1 MKPIHPRI
9 YAALPRPAVSPIA
22 ASSSTSRVR
31 SNSAGSRS
39 LYTGSLAFFDTPP
52 QPPPTSRPANPNLV
66 VSSRLAV
73 EVKAELDGH
82 AETPYSTE
90 IGHAQSQTHGTGPPP
105 YSLALTSGPSEFSH
119 SSAHIKPL
127 FPYSS
132 FPPAFAYAPAHSADI
147 RSEPA
152 AKRQRTRYHLDV
164 GAYGIPKRSHGTCI
178 AGRDG
183 HGRLTFDDAFQSPDR
198 AGSLGRAV
206 QVGEDAYFVRDNA
219 MGVADGVGGWSKN
232 RRTANVAE
240 PSPSALFA
248 RRLMHYCSE
257 EVEAATVTESRPSDT
272 PDAEMAALRLD
283 SDSADLMAELEDS
296 LEDLEDGLD
305 VLMLLEKAYQKTMQD
320 HVGEALHIPTE
331 KARDTAAE
339 TSPNSL
345 PKADDAHASSSA
357 LLPSPVLPAPALS
370 TPPSSK
376 RPLIEGSSTAL
387 VAVLEH
393 PRTHAKRSQPL
404 QLFGPTPRR
413 SGQHPAVSER
423 GATLTIAHLGDCMG
437 MLIRGEEIV
446 WRTEEMWWN
455 FNTPVQL
462 GPASNT
468 KPRDAQMFR
477 VPVQADDILILASDG
492 LSDNLWDEDVLDEV
506 IRFRRP
512 FLADGSWAAVPPAAP
527 RGVTGVFGRS
537 TLAAMLSEAL
547 CSRARRAAE
556 RRADKN
562 AACDPELE
570 VPFAR
575 RARELGRSFQGGKP
589 DDISVLVAVVSPAEV
604 M

>member
-9 YAALPRPAVSPIA
+9 YAALPRPVAPVA
-22 ASSSTSRVR
+22 ASSASSRVR
-31 SNSAGSRS
+31 SNSASRS
-39 LYTGSLAFFDTPP
+39 LYTGSLPFFDS
-52 QPPPTSRPANPNLV
+52 PPPPPPSSRPSNPNLV
-66 VSSRLAV
+66 VSRLAA
-73 EVKAELDGH
+73 EVKAELEGH
-82 AETPYSTE
+82 TESPYSQE

-105 YSLALTSGPSEFSH
+105 YSLALTSGQSEFSH
-119 SSAHIKPL
+119 SPPHIKPL

-164 GAYGIPKRSHGTCI
+164 GAYGIPKRSHGASI

-183 HGRLTFDDAFQSPDR
+183 NGRFAFEDAFPPSDR
-198 AGSLGRAV
+198 TGSLGRAV

-219 MGVADGVGGWSKN
+219 MGVADGVGGWSKH
-232 RRTANVAE
+232 RRTGHAE

-257 EVEAATVTESRPSDT
+257 GVEAATTADSHPPSDA
-272 PDAEMAALRLD
+272 PESELAALSID

-305 VLMLLEKAYQKTMQD
+305 VLMILEKAFQKTMED
-320 HVGEALHIPTE
+320 HVGEAPHTPTE
-331 KARDTAAE
+331 KASDATADSSPRS
-339 TSPNSL
+339 TS
-345 PKADDAHASSSA
+345 KADDAQASSPTSS
-357 LLPSPVLPAPALS
+357 PSPARQARS
-370 TPPSSK
+370 PSPK
-376 RPLIEGSSTAL
+376 RPLVEGSSTAL

-393 PRTHAKRSQPL
+393 PRTRAKQARPL
-404 QLFGPTPRR
+404 QLFGPSPRP
-413 SGQHPAVSER
+413 SSQGPAVSER
-423 GATLTIAHLGDCMG
+423 GAMLTIAHLGDCMG
-437 MLIRGEEIV
+437 MLIRGEDIV

-462 GPASNT
+462 GPASPT
-468 KPRDAQMFR
+468 RPRDAQVFR
-477 VPVQADDILILASDG
+477 IPVQADDILILASDG

-512 FLADGSWAAVPPAAP
+512 FLADGSWSTPAPAQ
-527 RGVTGVFGRS
+527 GVLGRS

-556 RRADKN
+556 RREGKGV
-562 AACDPELE
+562 CDPELE

-575 RARELGRSFQGGKP
+575 RARELGRSFHGGKP
-589 DDISVLVAVVSPAEV
+589 DDISVLVAVVSPAEAKRP
-604 M
+604 